1 MIWRPSDLWGR
12 RLPFSGDTLNRRLCR
27 LMKKNPIMRKF
38 FTFIALLVVMCH
50 ADAVAQVFVHRPPLY
65 IVNGERMNEADVKRI
80 NPADIATNTLLPA
93 DEESIAKYGQEASNG
108 VILITLRY
116 DTPARF
122 EVDGKVMQLADY
134 LAERIKWEHPANPVA
149 RVVLR
154 LKIMPDGVAV
164 EDEVLEA
171 TDKRLLKRVQKLLS
185 ASPRWCPAMKDGEGV
200 ESEYTL
206 RLTLPR
212 GMKLQRERSV
222 PIIIGGA

>member
-1 MIWRPSDLWGR
+1 
-12 RLPFSGDTLNRRLCR
+12 
-27 LMKKNPIMRKF
+27 
-38 FTFIALLVVMCH
+38 MCH

-65 IVNGERMNEADVKRI
+65 IVNGERMSEADVKRI

-122 EVDGKVMQLADY
+122 EVDGQAMQLADY
-134 LAERIKWEHPANPVA
+134 LAERIKWEYPANPVA

-154 LKIMPDGVAV
+154 LKIMPDGAV
-164 EDEVLEA
+164 VQDEVLEA
-171 TDKRLLKRVQKLLS
+171 TDKRLLKRVQKLLP
-185 ASPRWCPAMKDGEGV
+185 ASPRWRPAMKDGKGV